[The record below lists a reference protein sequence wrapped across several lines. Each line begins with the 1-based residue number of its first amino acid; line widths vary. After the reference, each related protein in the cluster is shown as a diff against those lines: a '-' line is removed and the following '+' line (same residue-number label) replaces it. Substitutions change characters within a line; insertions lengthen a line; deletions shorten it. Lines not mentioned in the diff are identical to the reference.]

1 MNRLRAI
8 VRRLLGRD
16 HHAVISVQ
24 LHPDP
29 DQEAYTEICHGC
41 LDHLAHDHP
50 RYFEEMRE
58 LLNESLDSAWRK
70 RNANL

>member
-1 MNRLRAI
+1 MNRLRELC
-8 VRRLLGRD
+8 RRLLGRD
-16 HHAVISVQ
+16 HHVISVQ
-24 LHPDP
+24 LHPD
-29 DQEAYTEICHGC
+29 QETEAYTDICHDC

-50 RYFEEMRE
+50 QYFEEMRE